1 MGDEED
7 NVARSHFLLDRPL
20 EANMIITVEP
30 GLYFNDVSLKAWTGF
45 PELQKYF
52 NLELLQKYRRV
63 GGVRIEDTVLI
74 TENGYENLTIAPKT
88 VDDIEALMSAT
99 HPRN

>member
-1 MGDEED
+1 
-7 NVARSHFLLDRPL
+7 
-20 EANMIITVEP
+20 MIITVEP
-30 GLYFNDVSLKAWTGF
+30 GLYFNDVSLNAWTSF

-52 NLELLQKYRRV
+52 NLEVLQLYRKV

-88 VDDIEALMSAT
+88 VDDIEALMAAT
-99 HPRN
+99 HAHN